1 MNIIVRTFG
10 GKTVARPDT
19 TWDRKSEDFVPPESV
34 QSLSCVPIL
43 TGRVSK
49 TGKCVSGRFAGR
61 YFDVIGFGAL
71 LYPENF
77 IDGSPEGFAMA
88 SCLDHS
94 TYIPT
99 PFFQK
104 VTLGQEDNWFKLCCG
119 DKVLFEGNMF
129 TEKQLE
135 KAVSEVTQTTYI
147 RIGDIVAL
155 ELSEHI
161 PLVKREDGIVQ
172 VSATW
177 CERQIM
183 DFKVIF

>member
-19 TWDRKSEDFVPPESV
+19 TWDRKSEDFFPPESV
-34 QSLSCVPIL
+34 QSLSLVPVL

-49 TGKCVSGRFAGR
+49 TGKCVSERFASR

-104 VTLGQEDNWFKLCCG
+104 VTLGQEDNWFRLSSNG
-119 DKVLFEGNMF
+119 KVLFEGNTF
-129 TEKQLE
+129 IEEQLE
-135 KAVSEVTQTTYI
+135 KAICEATKTSYI

-155 ELSEHI
+155 ELSPRI
-161 PLVKREDGIVQ
+161 PLMAREDGLAQ

-177 CERQIM
+177 CDRTIM